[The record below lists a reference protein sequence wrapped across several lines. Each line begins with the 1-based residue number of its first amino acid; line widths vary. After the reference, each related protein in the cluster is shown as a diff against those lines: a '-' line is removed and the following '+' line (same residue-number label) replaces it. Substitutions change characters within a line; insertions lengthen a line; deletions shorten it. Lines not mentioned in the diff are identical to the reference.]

1 MGGNNYQIDQLATVV
16 TKRHFGL
23 SIPSVACDVL
33 KARGCRVRLNPGWGG
48 VINTMLE
55 VDWGRFGNL
64 YISPEEH
71 NTSTPQSFVIV
82 VYHH

>member
-1 MGGNNYQIDQLATVV
+1 MDCLIKKTDDLQKTRPHIRSVGGNNYQIDQLATVV

-48 VINTMLE
+48 GGGLNPCVGGDGGGLGTL
-55 VDWGRFGNL
+55 
-64 YISPEEH
+64 
-71 NTSTPQSFVIV
+71 
-82 VYHH
+82 